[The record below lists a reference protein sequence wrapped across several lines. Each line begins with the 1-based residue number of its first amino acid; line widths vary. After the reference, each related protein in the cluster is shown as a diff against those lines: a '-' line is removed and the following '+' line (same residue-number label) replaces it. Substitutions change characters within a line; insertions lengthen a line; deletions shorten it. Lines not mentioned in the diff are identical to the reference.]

1 MFYLEIGPLQEFEY
15 TGISNVVCN
24 LAAEFLKQR
33 RFEVTFFADRRE
45 IPRELVV
52 ELVATRT
59 GKGFTWMLR
68 NCAFPAVSA
77 LAADPSV
84 GIFGNAK
91 TGHFLFDYEAQ
102 IIHDLSTFVTPE
114 FHNSDTIQFHT
125 ETLLGDLVS
134 NDLNICVSEATK
146 SDLMRF
152 FPEIPGDRHLV
163 APPGWDWPSRFAELY
178 DTHFAGREIRPFILV
193 LGTLEPRKNI
203 DLVLS
208 FLRDNRSILELYQFV
223 FAGRYGWGPKTAP
236 RLKEFGLADAV
247 ETGRIVFPGFVGE
260 FTKYAMLRNA
270 AVVVYPSLFE
280 GFGLPVVEALSLGKP
295 VVTTASSSLPEVGG
309 DAVTYFHPFAPGSF
323 ERALF
328 TTLSEIRTDSARRAT
343 RAKRQAELFSWHRFC
358 SSIVDRIVEDLAT
371 DEPAASSPDA
381 ARLRSSGS

>member
-1 MFYLEIGPLQEFEY
+1 MFYLEIGPLQAFEY

-24 LAAEFLKQR
+24 LAGEFLRQR
-33 RFEVTFFADRRE
+33 RFGVTFFADRRE
-45 IPRELVV
+45 IPRDLVAELI
-52 ELVATRT
+52 ATRT

-77 LAADPSV
+77 LTADPSV

-114 FHNSDTIQFHT
+114 FHNSDTIRFHT
-125 ETLLGDLVS
+125 ETLLGDLIS

-146 SDLMRF
+146 NDLERF
-152 FPEIPGDRHLV
+152 FPEISTDRHLF
-163 APPGWDWPSRFAELY
+163 APPGWGWPTRFAELY
-178 DTHFAGREIRPFILV
+178 DTHFAGREVRPFILV
-193 LGTLEPRKNI
+193 LGTIEPRKNI

-208 FLRDNRSILELYQFV
+208 FLRENRSILELYQFV
-223 FAGRYGWGPKTAP
+223 FVGRYGWGPKIAP

-260 FTKYAMLRNA
+260 FTKYALLRNA
-270 AVVVYPSLFE
+270 EVVVYPSLFE
-280 GFGLPVVEALSLGKP
+280 GFGLPVIEALSLGKP

-309 DAVTYFHPFAPGSF
+309 DAVCYFDPFAAGSF
-323 ERALF
+323 EKALF
-328 TTLSEIRTDSARRAT
+328 ATLSEIRTHPERRSAQ
-343 RAKRQAELFSWHRFC
+343 AKRQAELFSWRRFY
-358 SSIVDRIVEDLAT
+358 SSIVDRIMQDLANA
-371 DEPAASSPDA
+371 EGSAPSPEMTP
-381 ARLRSSGS
+381 LRSSGG